1 METKYYIATGKLNA
15 RLEETALDK
24 DDIVIEGVHMTRL
37 TSKPK
42 GRSIARRLSSTSG
55 EESIIIYK

>member
-1 METKYYIATGKLNA
+1 METKYYIATSRLTS
-15 RLEETALDK
+15 RLEEISSDR
-24 DDIVIEGVHMTRL
+24 DDIIIEGVHMTRL

-55 EESIIIYK
+55 EESIIVYK